1 MNYNLHP
8 ITYLN
13 ASQNGQAEVN
23 SSNPEISQNPE
34 NPGTEGRSR
43 SHSGTNRNAID
54 DFDIDNVSS
63 TCSSTSSPNNNGS
76 PHSSYTSQSSAN
88 SPIND
93 IKLSHHSVP
102 AASFNFQQSVQTQP
116 ASFPHTQA
124 PKYPQ
129 ENDNLLNTYFSGTET
144 ALDKDEAKDEAKPKR
159 TYKKIREEDLRGPFK
174 CLWGD
179 CNVVYETPELL
190 YDHLC
195 DDHVGRKS
203 FNNLSLTCQWD
214 HCGTST
220 VKRDHITSHLRVHVP
235 LKPFHCDLCPKSFKR
250 PQDLKKHSK
259 IHADDNPKKV
269 KRAQRLL
276 MKQQEKEAKIR
287 QKMERRTGSFIE
299 SNQQLP
305 YPVQQYPNY
314 SYYSQENAY
323 PPQEVDSFSRKR
335 RCENNYQ
342 HNMQMVNCIL
352 NDFNFQTANAQTNEF
367 SAKKPKNDNPQYNM
381 EVFNKLNHVD
391 EHLHQHQH
399 QQPPPHP
406 AQQPNNGY
414 PSYNGSNNTNLYEA
428 EKFFN
433 SLSTSIDMQ
442 YQNMNYQ
449 YQQQQPQQ
457 AQQPPQPQQ
466 AQQPH
471 QPYQLYPTLPQLS
484 NPSKSVNDN
493 LMVNNYHN
501 YSPGFPQ
508 INRPINNTYQQ
519 GPLNPHPV
527 SLEFGGVSTFQKSG
541 QALEDD
547 EDSDNTSDNY
557 SSDASEEEI
566 SDSESDAEDH
576 DDLSLMLNKLTISK
590 NSDQSFNLDDIS
602 KHRDMIKSVCEF
614 LKKAIEESES
624 SKDTEVKLEKSTSIY
639 PTITAF

>member
-8 ITYLN
+8 ISYLN
-13 ASQNGQAEVN
+13 ASQNGLVDASGN
-23 SSNPEISQNPE
+23 SAVPE
-34 NPGTEGRSR
+34 NRGNRGAEGRSR
-43 SHSGTNRNAID
+43 SHSGTNGSAID
-54 DFDIDNVSS
+54 SELDFDIDNVSS

-76 PHSSYTSQSSAN
+76 PHSSFTSQSSAN

-93 IKLSHHSVP
+93 IKRTQQPLQE
-102 AASFNFQQSVQTQP
+102 ANFSFQLAVQAQP
-116 ASFPHTQA
+116 HYAHGVT
-124 PKYPQ
+124 KYTQ
-129 ENDNLLNTYFSGTET
+129 ENDGLLNTYFPEN
-144 ALDKDEAKDEAKPKR
+144 APAKDGAKDEAKPKR

-269 KRAQRLL
+269 KKAQRLL
-276 MKQQEKEAKIR
+276 MKQQEREAKIR
-287 QKMERRTGSFIE
+287 QKMERRSGSYIE
-299 SNQQLP
+299 STQQLP

-314 SYYSQENAY
+314 SYYSQEGAY

-352 NDFNFQTANAQTNEF
+352 NDFNFQTVNPSSNEY
-367 SAKKPKNDNPQYNM
+367 SAKKLKHDNPQYNM

-391 EHLHQHQH
+391 EHLHQQNPQATQAPQAPPQH
-399 QQPPPHP
+399 YGPPAP
-406 AQQPNNGY
+406 ANGY
-414 PSYNGSNNTNLYEA
+414 HSYNGNNTANFYEA

-442 YQNMNYQ
+442 YQNMSSQ
-449 YQQQQPQQ
+449 YQQQPAQQQPQQ
-457 AQQPPQPQQ
+457 H
-466 AQQPH
+466 QPH
-471 QPYQLYPTLPQLS
+471 QLYPTLPQLS
-484 NPSKSVNDN
+484 NPSKNVNDN

-508 INRPINNTYQQ
+508 VNRPINNAYQLGQ
-519 GPLNPHPV
+519 FNPNPV
-527 SLEFGGVSTFQKSG
+527 SSEFGGVSTYQKSG
-541 QALEDD
+541 QALD
-547 EDSDNTSDNY
+547 EDESDDSSDSY
-557 SSDASEEEI
+557 SSASEEEV
-566 SDSESDAEDH
+566 SDSESEIEGQE
-576 DDLSLMLNKLTISK
+576 DLSSMLNKLTISK
-590 NSDQSFNLDDIS
+590 DASQFNLDDIS
-602 KHRDMIKSVCEF
+602 KHRDMIKSVREF
-614 LKKAIEESES
+614 LRKAIEESEA
-624 SKDTEVKLEKSTSIY
+624 SKDTEVKQEKSSSVY

>member
-1 MNYNLHP
+1 
-8 ITYLN
+8 
-13 ASQNGQAEVN
+13 
-23 SSNPEISQNPE
+23 
-34 NPGTEGRSR
+34 
-43 SHSGTNRNAID
+43 
-54 DFDIDNVSS
+54 
-63 TCSSTSSPNNNGS
+63 
-76 PHSSYTSQSSAN
+76 
-88 SPIND
+88 
-93 IKLSHHSVP
+93 
-102 AASFNFQQSVQTQP
+102 
-116 ASFPHTQA
+116 
-124 PKYPQ
+124 
-129 ENDNLLNTYFSGTET
+129 
-144 ALDKDEAKDEAKPKR
+144 
-159 TYKKIREEDLRGPFK
+159 
-174 CLWGD
+174 
-179 CNVVYETPELL
+179 
-190 YDHLC
+190 
-195 DDHVGRKS
+195 
-203 FNNLSLTCQWD
+203 
-214 HCGTST
+214 
-220 VKRDHITSHLRVHVP
+220 
-235 LKPFHCDLCPKSFKR
+235 
-250 PQDLKKHSK
+250 
-259 IHADDNPKKV
+259 
-269 KRAQRLL
+269 
-276 MKQQEKEAKIR
+276 
-287 QKMERRTGSFIE
+287 
-299 SNQQLP
+299 
-305 YPVQQYPNY
+305 
-314 SYYSQENAY
+314 
-323 PPQEVDSFSRKR
+323 
-335 RCENNYQ
+335 
-342 HNMQMVNCIL
+342 MQMVNCIL

-391 EHLHQHQH
+391 EHLHQHQ
-399 QQPPPHP
+399 QPPPHL
-406 AQQPNNGY
+406 AQQPNNSY

-457 AQQPPQPQQ
+457 AQQPQQPQQ

-471 QPYQLYPTLPQLS
+471 QPHQLYPTLPQLS
-484 NPSKSVNDN
+484 NPSKNVNDN

-576 DDLSLMLNKLTISK
+576 DDLSSMLNKLTISK

-602 KHRDMIKSVCEF
+602 KHRDMINSVCEF

-624 SKDTEVKLEKSTSIY
+624 STVTEVKQEKSTSIY